1 MLHLALLDQVFDSS
15 RNIFDRNLVID
26 AVLVE
31 KIDHIGLE
39 ALERGLGDFFDVLW
53 PAVQPSLLAVLDLEA
68 EFCGDLYLMAEWSQ
82 RFTDEFF
89 IRVRTI
95 NFRCIKER
103 DAALDGSANERNHLL
118 LVFRRPIGP
127 AHAHAAEAKSRDFKI
142 AFSKLSLFHLF

>member
-1 MLHLALLDQVFDSS
+1 M
-15 RNIFDRNLVID
+15 
-26 AVLVE
+26 LVE

-53 PAVQPSLLAVLDLEA
+53 TAVQPSLLAVHDLEA
-68 EFCGDLYLMAEWSQ
+68 KFCGDLYLTAEWSQ

-103 DAALDGSANERNHLL
+103 DAALDGSANQGNALL
-118 LVFRRPIGP
+118 LIYGWAIAKTQP
-127 AHAHAAEAKSRDFKI
+127 HAAKAKSRDFKI